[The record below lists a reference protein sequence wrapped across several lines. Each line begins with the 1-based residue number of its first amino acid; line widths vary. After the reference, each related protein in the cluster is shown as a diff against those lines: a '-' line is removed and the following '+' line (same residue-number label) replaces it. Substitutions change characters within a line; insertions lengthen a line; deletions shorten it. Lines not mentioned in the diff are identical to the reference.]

1 VAKMTQSQGRS
12 TTNWHVYLLSWAAL
26 VLATATHAGQKED
39 QLVQAATDGDVATV
53 KSLVRKSVNWNA
65 REDPFGKTILH
76 RIIEDLDARRR
87 LGGLTDTELDQLQAR
102 QMEAVRLAIASGA
115 KLELRDNNGATS
127 LIDAAGSGG
136 NATQS
141 PTEIAAVKL
150 LLEAGAR
157 VNAVDNNKCTA
168 LHMAA
173 MRGYIESVKLLLD
186 HGADPSLK
194 NAYGETAANM
204 AQPGDGH
211 PPLDP
216 KRRAAILQL
225 LAKAKN

>member
-1 VAKMTQSQGRS
+1 VAKVTQAQGRS
-12 TTNWHVYLLSWAAL
+12 TKNWHVYLLFWAAL
-26 VLATATHAGQKED
+26 VLATATHAGQKEN
-39 QLVQAATDGDVATV
+39 QLVQAATDGDVTTV
-53 KSLVRKSVNWNA
+53 KSLVRKGVNWND
-65 REDPFGKTILH
+65 REDSFGKTILH

-173 MRGYIESVKLLLD
+173 KRGYIGSVKLLLD

-194 NAYGETAANM
+194 NVYGETAANI

-225 LAKAKN
+225 LTKGKN